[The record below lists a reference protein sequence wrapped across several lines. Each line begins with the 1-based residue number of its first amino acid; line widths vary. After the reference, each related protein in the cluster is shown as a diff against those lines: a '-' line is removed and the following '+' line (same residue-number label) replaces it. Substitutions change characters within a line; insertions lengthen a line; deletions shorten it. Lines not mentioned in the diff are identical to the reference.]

1 VFGISLSLCGCAL
14 GQTAIEGEVIS
25 VGPALDAFVVAT
37 LLAVVLLLVQPPV
50 GLIAILVLPVAYL
63 ALPRWQAAKAE
74 VTVTQDFV
82 LGAIRGFRFRNRS
95 TDSSVGVWLPW
106 DRPLTKLL
114 ADQGVVTEQSS

>member
-1 VFGISLSLCGCAL
+1 LSLCGWPL
-14 GQTAIEGEVIS
+14 GQTAIEGELIS
-25 VGPALDAFVVAT
+25 IGPALDAFVVGM
-37 LLAVVLLLVQPPV
+37 LLAVVLLLVQPAA
-50 GLIAILVLPVAYL
+50 GLIAIVVLPVVYL
-63 ALPRWQAAKAE
+63 AVPRWQVAKAE
-74 VTVTQDFV
+74 VSVTQDFV